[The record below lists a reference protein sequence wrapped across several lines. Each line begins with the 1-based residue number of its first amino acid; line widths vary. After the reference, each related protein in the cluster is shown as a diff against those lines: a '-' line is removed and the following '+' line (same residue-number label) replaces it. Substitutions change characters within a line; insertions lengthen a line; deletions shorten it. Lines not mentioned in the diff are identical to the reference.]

1 VRGPA
6 HPTLTL
12 LILAQTDFKWLHN
25 LHLIASGMHR
35 M

>member
-1 VRGPA
+1 LA
-6 HPTLTL
+6 L
-12 LILAQTDFKWLHN
+12 LMLAQTDFKWLHN